1 MTAMSRLIFVETKTA
16 QRVGVDVPVMPIT
29 DAFPNGCFAM
39 AKMIVVTVPMRKTK
53 IVHRAKK
60 KEISVA
66 ETEGVFQNDGC
77 VISKTIAATTLM
89 RVKKLVQGAIANVL
103 NPSSSAATTNVFRA
117 DGNVITMTIVET
129 EVTKLHAKLTNVP
142 QINSNVNPATVSKRV

>member
-29 DAFPNGCFAM
+29 DAFPSGCFAM
-39 AKMIVVTVPMRKTK
+39 ARMIVVTVPMRKTK

-77 VISKTIAATTLM
+77 VISKTIAVTTPM
-89 RVKKLVQGAIANVL
+89 RVKKLVQDAIANVR

-117 DGNVITMTIVET
+117 DGNVITMTIAET
-129 EVTKLHAKLTNVP
+129 EVTKPRAKLTNVP
-142 QINSNVNPATVSKRV
+142 RINFNVNLATVSKRV

>member
-1 MTAMSRLIFVETKTA
+1 MTAMSQLIFVETKTA

-29 DAFPNGCFAM
+29 DAFPSGCFAT
-39 AKMIVVTVPMRKTK
+39 AKMIVVTVPMRKMK

-77 VISKTIAATTLM
+77 VISKTIAVTTLM

-103 NPSSSAATTNVFRA
+103 NPSSSAATTNVFR
-117 DGNVITMTIVET
+117 
-129 EVTKLHAKLTNVP
+129 
-142 QINSNVNPATVSKRV
+142 